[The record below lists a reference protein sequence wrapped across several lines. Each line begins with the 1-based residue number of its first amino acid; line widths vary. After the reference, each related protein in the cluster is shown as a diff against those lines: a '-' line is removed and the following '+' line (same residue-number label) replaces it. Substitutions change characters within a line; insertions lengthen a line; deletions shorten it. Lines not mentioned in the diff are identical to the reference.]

1 MGGGSYSSDLFK
13 SYTKSRGFS
22 YDDLSDRV
30 TSHRYTSRSL
40 KSSLNPKNR
49 IRECCNSKEHPNT
62 VPVILALDVTGS
74 MGKSCDECAAV
85 LSSLMKKLYNRFED
99 VELMVMG
106 VGDFGDEHWSGDD
119 APLQVSQ
126 FESDVR
132 IAEQLDDIYMEH
144 GGGGNR
150 WESYTAP
157 WWFGLYRTRLECYD
171 KQNRRGI
178 IITMGDEPLNPIL
191 PKERMLDYLGE
202 ANGEEPQQYA
212 FDTPTLYEEAT
223 KKFDIYHISVDDY
236 SSAYGHRGISYKE
249 EVDESFKKVIGQNY
263 RISTVE
269 KLEDTICNCIE
280 ESIKYRDSGK
290 TKFTESKDSN
300 GGIVW

>member
-1 MGGGSYSSDLFK
+1 
-13 SYTKSRGFS
+13 
-22 YDDLSDRV
+22 
-30 TSHRYTSRSL
+30 
-40 KSSLNPKNR
+40 
-49 IRECCNSKEHPNT
+49 
-62 VPVILALDVTGS
+62 
-74 MGKSCDECAAV
+74 
-85 LSSLMKKLYNRFED
+85 
-99 VELMVMG
+99 MG
-106 VGDFGDEHWSGDD
+106 VGDFGDEHWCGDD

-236 SSAYGHRGISYKE
+236 SSAYGHRGIPYKE

-290 TKFTESKDSN
+290 KKLTESKDSN